1 MLQAFLNNKRNIKH
15 KVKTER
21 EKRYLFFFFNKV
33 TVESHCTVKL
43 YEEYNKIID
52 KAEMK
57 YVIIS
62 KCKCI

>member
-21 EKRYLFFFFNKV
+21 EKRDSLSFFFFFYKV
-33 TVESHCTVKL
+33 AVESHFIVKL

-57 YVIIS
+57 YNQQM
-62 KCKCI
+62 

>member
-21 EKRYLFFFFNKV
+21 EKRDSLSFFFFYKV
-33 TVESHCTVKL
+33 TVESHFIVKL

-57 YVIIS
+57 YNQQM
-62 KCKCI
+62 

>member
-21 EKRYLFFFFNKV
+21 EKRDSLSLFFFYKV
-33 TVESHCTVKL
+33 TVESHFIVKL
-43 YEEYNKIID
+43 YQEYNKIID

-57 YVIIS
+57 YNQQM
-62 KCKCI
+62 

>member
-15 KVKTER
+15 NVKTER
-21 EKRYLFFFFNKV
+21 EKRDSFSNKV
-33 TVESHCTVKL
+33 TVESHFIVKL
-43 YEEYNKIID
+43 YEEHNKIID

-57 YVIIS
+57 YVTIS

>member
-21 EKRYLFFFFNKV
+21 EKKDSLSFFFYKV
-33 TVESHCTVKL
+33 TVESHFIVKL
-43 YEEYNKIID
+43 HEEYNKIID

-57 YVIIS
+57 YNQQM
-62 KCKCI
+62 

>member
-21 EKRYLFFFFNKV
+21 EKRDSLSLFFFYKV
-33 TVESHCTVKL
+33 TVESHFIVKL

-57 YVIIS
+57 YNQQM
-62 KCKCI
+62 